1 MAIRL
6 GSNKFL
12 YKESPV
18 TSQDLN
24 DTFGFLDAYDGD
36 TTFTYNTDGTIQ
48 KITLS
53 NSYTIN
59 FTYSSGAVSQ
69 ITYKD
74 ELGNVIE
81 TLTFTYTNNVL
92 TKITKT

>member
-36 TTFTYNTDGTIQ
+36 TTFTYNADGTIQ

-53 NSYTIN
+53 NGYTIN
-59 FTYSSGAVSQ
+59 FTYTSGAVSE
-69 ITYKD
+69 ITYED
-74 ELGNVIE
+74 ELGNVFE
-81 TLTFTYTNNVL
+81 TLTFTYENATL
-92 TKITKT
+92 TKITKS

>member
-1 MAIRL
+1 MAVRL
-6 GSNKFL
+6 GNNKFKTEYL
-12 YKESPV
+12 
-18 TSQDLN
+18 TSTDLN
-24 DTFGFLDAYDGD
+24 DTFGFLDAYNGE
-36 TTFTYNTDGTIQ
+36 TTFTYNTDGTLQ

-53 NSYTIN
+53 NGYTIN
-59 FTYSSGAVSQ
+59 FTYTNTILTQ

>member
-1 MAIRL
+1 MAVRL
-6 GSNKFL
+6 GNNKFKTEYL
-12 YKESPV
+12 
-18 TSQDLN
+18 TSTDLN
-24 DTFGFLDAYDGD
+24 DTFGFLDAYNGE

-53 NSYTIN
+53 NGYTIN
-59 FTYSSGAVSQ
+59 FTYTNTILTQ

-81 TLTFTYTNNVL
+81 TLIFTYTNNVL
-92 TKITKT
+92 TKITKS